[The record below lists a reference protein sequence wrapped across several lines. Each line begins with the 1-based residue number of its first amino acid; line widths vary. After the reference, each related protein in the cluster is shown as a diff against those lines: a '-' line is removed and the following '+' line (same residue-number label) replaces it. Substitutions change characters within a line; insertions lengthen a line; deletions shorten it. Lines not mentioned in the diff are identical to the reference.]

1 MPDNQIVR
9 NSKKNLN
16 NYTHY
21 SGIVFQM
28 IIIMLAGTFG
38 GIKIDSKLNWK
49 FPVFTVLLSFL
60 SVLIAMYIVL
70 KDFLG
75 KKKHE

>member
-1 MPDNQIVR
+1 MQDNQPTR
-9 NSKKNLN
+9 KAKKSLN
-16 NYTHY
+16 DYAHY

-28 IIIMLAGTFG
+28 AVIILAGTFG
-38 GIKIDSKLNWK
+38 GIKIDGKLKWK
-49 FPVFTVLLSFL
+49 FPIFTVALSFI

-75 KKKHE
+75 KKEQ